1 MHIAVFGAT
10 DKVGKS
16 VVVKLIEQSHTVTA
30 FEHDGNPFINHP
42 SIRIVQGDIG
52 NTDDIRHALE
62 GVDAVMSTMGTWKIG
77 TATAPAMSK
86 VLTEMEERGIWRII
100 GIVNVVAQVE
110 GDQPTALYKWIYK
123 LYGMIMPKTL
133 RDYEDQIRFLQSSKA
148 DWTLIRV
155 PGIRVSG
162 KKGNWK
168 FSLDRPYP
176 WQRVH
181 AEDIAEALVR
191 QLADTHY
198 VDQAPFIKAGK

>member
-16 VVVKLIEQSHTVTA
+16 VVVKLIEQNHTVTA
-30 FEHDGNPFINHP
+30 FEHDGNPFVNHP
-42 SIRIVQGDIG
+42 SIQIVQGDVS
-52 NTDDIRHALE
+52 NVADIRRALE
-62 GVDAVMSTMGTWKIG
+62 GVEAVISTMGTWRNG
-77 TATAPAMSK
+77 TATAPVMSS

-110 GDQPTALYKWIYK
+110 GDHSSTLYKWIYK
-123 LYGMIMPKTL
+123 LYKMMMPKTL

-155 PGIRVSG
+155 PGIRKSG
-162 KKGNWK
+162 KKGSWK

-181 AEDIAEALVR
+181 ADDVAEALVR

-198 VDQAPFIKAGK
+198 VNQAPFIRAG

>member
-16 VVVKLIEQSHTVTA
+16 VVVKLIEQGHIVTA

-42 SIRIVQGDIG
+42 NIRIVQGDVS
-52 NTDDIRHALE
+52 NLPDVTRALQ
-62 GVDAVMSTMGTWKIG
+62 GVEAVISTMGTWKNS
-77 TATAPAMSK
+77 TATAPAMSNI
-86 VLTEMEERGIWRII
+86 LTEMEERGIWRII
-100 GIVNVVAQVE
+100 GIVSVIAQIE
-110 GDQPTALYKWIYK
+110 GDNLSTIHGWVYK
-123 LYGMIMPKTL
+123 LYKILMPRIL

-155 PGIRVSG
+155 PAIRNNG
-162 KKGNWK
+162 KKGAWR

-181 AEDIAEALVR
+181 AEDIAAALVG
-191 QLADTHY
+191 QLSDDHY
-198 VDQAPFIKAGK
+198 LNQAPFIRTK